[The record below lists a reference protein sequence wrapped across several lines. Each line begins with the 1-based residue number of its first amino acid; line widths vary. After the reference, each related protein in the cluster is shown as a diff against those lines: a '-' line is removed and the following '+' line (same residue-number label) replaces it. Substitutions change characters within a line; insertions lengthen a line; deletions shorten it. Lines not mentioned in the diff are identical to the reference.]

1 MTISTA
7 TPASHSVRAPRA
19 RIAYLDAA
27 RALAIIGML
36 LAHIAAF
43 VPIPAPIEFLVSGRA
58 SIMFAVLAGVS
69 TALIARSQAV
79 TDRERLGF
87 ANRNS
92 SRDLLVRAIILF
104 LIGITLPLLSAG
116 PIVILST
123 YAVLYLLAIFVLRL
137 STRVLV
143 ILTALT
149 ALVAPILSFWLRTVW
164 PDTSDELVIGGI
176 PTIFS
181 FTSVEGT
188 VQAFRQL
195 LFDGMYPVLTWIPFL
210 LAGIVIGRLIPNST
224 FTTRLAAIWGVVLVV
239 MGYGTSF
246 VLVTVTD
253 FMPERI
259 SVFRRMDPALADA
272 TDDQLM
278 DQFGT
283 MAYTDLGVTNLND
296 ARSLLFAASHSGSIM
311 EIIGGIG
318 FVLLVLAALS
328 FIEHFGA
335 PVLIPFSTLGKM
347 PLTYYVGHIIGFL
360 VLLFAGGAM
369 ISIWLSLVLFVVLPM
384 LLAALWFRFF
394 RRGPLEAVIH
404 AAAQRVTTG
413 IHKP

>member
-27 RALAIIGML
+27 RALAIIGMF

-69 TALIARSQAV
+69 TALIARSHAV

-104 LIGITLPLLSAG
+104 LIGITLPLLSACL
-116 PIVILST
+116 IVILST
-123 YAVLYLLAIFVLRL
+123 YAVLSLLAIPVLRL

-164 PDTSDELVIGGI
+164 RDTSDELVIGGV

-210 LAGIVIGRLIPNST
+210 LAGIVIGRLILDST

-239 MGYGTSF
+239 VGYGTSF

-253 FMPERI
+253 FMSERI
-259 SVFRRMDPALADA
+259 SVFRGMDPALADA

-328 FIEHFGA
+328 LIEHFAA

>member
-1 MTISTA
+1 MTISTT
-7 TPASHSVRAPRA
+7 TPASHSVRAPRT

-27 RALAIIGML
+27 RALAIIGMF

-58 SIMFAVLAGVS
+58 SIMFGVLAGVS
-69 TALIARSQAV
+69 TTLIARSHAV
-79 TDRERLGF
+79 TDHERLGF

-92 SRDLLVRAIILF
+92 SRDLLVRAIILL

-123 YAVLYLLAIFVLRL
+123 YAVLYLLAIPVLRL
-137 STRVLV
+137 STRILV
-143 ILTALT
+143 VLTALT
-149 ALVAPILSFWLRTVW
+149 AIVTPLFSFWLRATW
-164 PDTSDELVIGGI
+164 PDTSDELVIGGV

-210 LAGIVIGRLIPNST
+210 LAGIVIGRLILNST
-224 FTTRLAAIWGVVLVV
+224 FTTRLAATWGVALAVV
-239 MGYGTSF
+239 GYGTSF
-246 VLVTVTD
+246 GLVTVTD
-253 FMPERI
+253 FMSERI
-259 SVFRRMDPALADA
+259 SVFRGIDPALADA

-296 ARSLLFAASHSGSIM
+296 VRSLLFAASHSGSIT

-318 FVLLVLAALS
+318 FVLLVLAVLS
-328 FIEHFGA
+328 LIKRFAA
-335 PVLIPFSTLGKM
+335 PVLTPFSNLGKM

-369 ISIWLSLVLFVVLPM
+369 ISIWLNLVLFVVLPM